1 MKKAYLISFLL
12 FITAS
17 NVFSQSGWFFQNP
30 YPSLVDY
37 KDIKYAN
44 EFVGCAVGSNGTI
57 IRTTDKGNT
66 WSIVQQTFLNTD
78 IWYSIFFVNS
88 STGYICGDELGS
100 GKILKTTNSGVNWTS
115 LSFPANS
122 FILSSIFFPNTNIG
136 FVIGDYGSIFKTT
149 DAGANWT
156 RMSEVTGTYYTDVN
170 FVNEYTG
177 FIIGTGSVFRK
188 TTNGGVNWFNVNLNL
203 NNHDLNCV
211 YFVNSNTGYAKYTW
225 WLSPYSSGTTL
236 FKTTN
241 EGANWTSQTIN
252 ATLNSKMLFLNVST
266 GYTPYGRSFLKTT
279 NAGLNWLNLNDIPL
293 NRNLTA
299 VATNGSDILTAV
311 GEKGTI
317 CRSNDLNDSWF
328 NISSFCP
335 NFSFQIAFVN
345 STTGFIASYC
355 DIYKTT
361 NSGMNWFGMNSQN
374 SGFERLHLVDTACG
388 YTSTSSSRIYKTTN
402 GGVNWLVSNF
412 NSNYGVNG
420 IYAINR
426 DTVFV
431 SGNGARIHRSLNGGE
446 YWTESILGNWDQN
459 MGEICFINSK
469 TGYLLGGNFGYDYF
483 KTTNTGGSWQRVPI
497 GLDVVPYKIK
507 KIDSLSLYCSS
518 RLGLTNTSGLII
530 STNSGLN
537 WTYKMVSGP
546 YYGGDSYFIN
556 RNTGYYLTT
565 GNYSTSNC
573 YLWKTTNAG
582 DNWTN
587 VTLPINVIKDLQ
599 YVVFLNEQTGFISGN
614 GVLLKTTNGGSV
626 FGIEPT
632 SGQIPH
638 SFSLHQN
645 YPNPFNPVTKIQFQI
660 PLLRGVSEGRGV
672 STQLIIYDISGRV
685 VTTLVNEQLQPGSYS
700 VDWDGT
706 GYASGVY
713 FYSLITNEFTETKR
727 MVLVK

>member
-78 IWYSIFFVNS
+78 IWYSVFFVNS
-88 STGYICGDELGS
+88 TTGYICGDELGS

-122 FILSSIFFPNTNIG
+122 FILSSIFFPNANIG
-136 FVIGDYGSIFKTT
+136 FVVGDYGSIFKTT
-149 DAGANWT
+149 EAGANWT

-279 NAGLNWLNLNDIPL
+279 NAGLNWFQLNNIQL

-311 GEKGTI
+311 GEMGTI
-317 CRSNDLNDSWF
+317 CKSNISIDSLL
-328 NISSFCP
+328 NISSFCS
-335 NFSFQIAFVN
+335 NFFYQIVFAN
-345 STTGFIASYC
+345 NNTGFLASYC
-355 DIYKTT
+355 DFYKTT
-361 NSGMNWFGMNSQN
+361 NSGVNWFGMNSQN
-374 SGFERLHLVDTACG
+374 NGYRRLCFADSLYGYASTNSNMIFKTTNSGENWFALNLNSGYGINGMYALNRDTLFVSG
-388 YTSTSSSRIYKTTN
+388 NSGRIYRSMNGGGNWTESIIANTGQNMWDVCFINSQTGYMIGSNIGYDCLKTTNTGENWIRTPFGLDVFPYNIKKIDSMSLYCSARLGVTNISGLIMSTN
-402 GGVNWLVSNF
+402 GGVNWS
-412 NSNYGVNG
+412 
-420 IYAINR
+420 
-426 DTVFV
+426 
-431 SGNGARIHRSLNGGE
+431 
-446 YWTESILGNWDQN
+446 
-459 MGEICFINSK
+459 
-469 TGYLLGGNFGYDYF
+469 
-483 KTTNTGGSWQRVPI
+483 
-497 GLDVVPYKIK
+497 
-507 KIDSLSLYCSS
+507 
-518 RLGLTNTSGLII
+518 
-530 STNSGLN
+530 
-537 WTYKMVSGP
+537 YKMVSGP
-546 YYGGDSYFIN
+546 YYVGDSYFIN
-556 RNTGYYLTT
+556 RNTGYYITT

-582 DNWTN
+582 DNWIN

-599 YVVFLNEQTGFISGN
+599 YVMFLNEQTGFILGN
-614 GVLLKTTNGGSV
+614 GVLLKTSNGGNV
-626 FGIEPT
+626 FGVEF
-632 SGQIPH
+632 SSSHIPH

-645 YPNPFNPVTKIQFQI
+645 YPNPFNPVTKIQFDI
-660 PLLRGVSEGRGV
+660 PSVGQRHAFD
-672 STQLIIYDISGRV
+672 TKLIIYDVSGSL

-713 FYSLITNEFTETKR
+713 FYSLVTNEFTETKR
-727 MVLVK
+727 MVLIK